1 MANSTYLGEGISLKA
16 CRIDLGLEAPI
27 YRTSFDLHP
36 SFEIAEHRI
45 KIPVDIT
52 GLNAKPGQ
60 WIVLELIKTIDFLI
74 VTVGDLL
81 AVRPTHEPRE
91 GQIVIVKL
99 ADQVYIK
106 RLFFSAG
113 GVVLRAFDGMEDILL
128 TPTAIE
134 VRGSIE
140 GICLEGCWYKI
151 ITSAKLSSP

>member
-1 MANSTYLGEGISLKA
+1 MANNIYLADGISLKS
-16 CRIDLGLEAPI
+16 CRIDLGLEAAI

-36 SFEIAEHRI
+36 TFELAEHTI

-60 WIVLELIKTIDFLI
+60 WIALELIKAIDFLI
-74 VTVGDLL
+74 VTIGDLL

-91 GQIVIVKL
+91 GQIVIVKI
-99 ADQVYIK
+99 ADQVCIK
-106 RLFFSAG
+106 RLLFREG
-113 GVVLRAFDGMEDILL
+113 GVVLRAFDGTAEVLL
-128 TPTAIE
+128 PPTAME

-151 ITSAKLSSP
+151 ITSSKFTPH